1 MKFSTTRYFL
11 YTIVFLSLLS
21 CSTLRKVMP
30 DNSSKNVNENKS
42 SSATTSTK
50 FIYKPKPSDE
60 IIPRGIDFANT
71 PSVIAFGSCAHQD
84 FPQPLWEQIQKDS
97 PDLFLFTG
105 DTVYASTSETKPF
118 QAQYKKL
125 NQIKEFRSFRE
136 KVPFMATWDDHD
148 FGVKDGGA
156 DNPDKEEARKEF
168 LTQWGYI
175 KDSLKMNQKGIYH
188 AKILG
193 GVKKKSPSVQIIV
206 LDTRW
211 FRSPLKY
218 AEVTED
224 VPLKEVMA
232 TTVAGVSPGAVPAI
246 PPTTS
251 PSSNTELP
259 AIVVKTEKKV
269 VKKIIPNTDKA
280 ATILGEEQWQWLE
293 RQFRK
298 PANLRILVSSIQFV
312 AENHPYEKW
321 SNFPNE
327 KERMVQLLKKTGVKN
342 LFIVSG
348 DMHVGSIAKMDI
360 KGWGP
365 LFDITASGI
374 NRVADVKIED
384 PSYVGNQAKTEN
396 FGLFHV
402 DWSRKKLTVEL
413 RDNENKVVNKLE
425 TSLK

>member
-1 MKFSTTRYFL
+1 MTFSAIRYFS
-11 YTIVFLSLLS
+11 YTIVFLTLLS
-21 CSTLRKVMP
+21 CSTLQKVMP
-30 DNSSKNVNENKS
+30 DSSSKNATDNKS
-42 SSATTSTK
+42 NSTVTPSK
-50 FIYKPKPSDE
+50 FVYKPKPSDE

-71 PSVIAFGSCAHQD
+71 PAVIAFGSCAHQD
-84 FPQPLWEQIQKDS
+84 FPEPLWEQIQKNS

-105 DTVYASTSETKPF
+105 DTVYASTAETKPF

-193 GVKKKSPSVQIIV
+193 GVKKKSPSVQIIM

-218 AEVTED
+218 AEVTEEM
-224 VPLKEVMA
+224 PIKEVL
-232 TTVAGVSPGAVPAI
+232 TTVPGVSSEAATL
-246 PPTTS
+246 TTG
-251 PSSNTELP
+251 SNTETPSVL
-259 AIVVKTEKKV
+259 VKTEKKII
-269 VKKIIPNTDKA
+269 KKIVPNTDRS
-280 ATILGEEQWQWLE
+280 ATMLGEEQWQWLE
-293 RQFRK
+293 RQLRK

-321 SNFPNE
+321 SNFPKE
-327 KERMVQLLKKTGVKN
+327 KERMIQLLKKTGAKN

-384 PSYVGNQAKTEN
+384 PSYVGNQTKTEN

-402 DWSRKKLTVEL
+402 DWSRKKLVVEL
-413 RDNENKVVNKLE
+413 RDNENKIVNKLE